1 MVKMTRFNAAGAAA
15 VIVVAI
21 VAAVIAGLNGSAS
34 GQAATNAA
42 SAPAGKEVTIKCN
55 ILCQRA
61 FEPPMG
67 TCDGTYPLVLIAL
80 GGTSEIDATVKD
92 LMKQYW
98 PANNTL
104 DWETAKKLNDAWC
117 EKLKYYIT
125 PDTDN
130 KALHKKYGVE
140 YGSWYSEVTG
150 VISEK
155 DGKKWITISK
165 LVGVYNKNYEN
176 FKFVPEVMFQPD
188 KPLKPAGKTPLT
200 LNVADNLTLKCILL
214 PAGKFY
220 MGSPFYQVRYQDEFT
235 HVVTLTKPYWMAE
248 IPVTQEMLEAVM
260 GKDKNKSLDK
270 GPQMP
275 VELTPIVDIKEFC
288 GKLSDLNK
296 RTVRLPTDAELEYAM
311 RVGNSNPC
319 FHERYKDQF
328 SNCAPKPYNVEK
340 EGLKPVSVK
349 SKQPNAW
356 GLYDLLCCGWTTD
369 ADLKSCNFR
378 EDQVDPTGPT
388 KPVQQYSD
396 PAGGPEPRR
405 GPLYKSRGG
414 WFYDKVRPNQHGA
427 NKANG
432 GFYEGTPIFRVVVD
446 ATPAEIAEMEG
457 SAEIERP

>member
-1 MVKMTRFNAAGAAA
+1 MMNSIVRISLAAAAA
-15 VIVVAI
+15 VALVVTLAI
-21 VAAVIAGLNGSAS
+21 VGPGTAAQ
-34 GQAATNAA
+34 GQAQSSSA

-67 TCDGTYPLVLIAL
+67 TCDGSYPLVLIAL
-80 GGTSEIDATVKD
+80 GGTPEIDATVKD

-98 PANNTL
+98 PANGTL
-104 DWETAKKLNDAWC
+104 DWETAKKLDQAWC
-117 EKLKYYIT
+117 DKLKFFIT

-130 KALHKKYGVE
+130 KALHKTYQVE
-140 YGSWYSEVTG
+140 YGSWYAEVTG
-150 VISEK
+150 AMSEK
-155 DGKKWITISK
+155 DGKKWFTVSK
-165 LVGVYNKNYEN
+165 LNGVYNKNYETRD
-176 FKFVPEVMFQPD
+176 FVPKEMFTPD
-188 KPLKPAGKTPLT
+188 KPLKPCGKTPLT
-200 LNVADNLTLKCILL
+200 LKVADELTLKCVLL

-220 MGSPFYQVRYQDEFT
+220 MGSPFYQVRYQDEFP
-235 HVVTLTKPYWMAE
+235 HAVTLTKAYWMAE
-248 IPVTQEMLEAVM
+248 IPVTQEMYEAVM

-275 VELTPIVDIKEFC
+275 VELTPVADIKEFC

-328 SNCAPKPYNVEK
+328 SDCAPKPFNVEK
-340 EGLKPVSVK
+340 EGMKPASVK
-349 SKQPNAW
+349 SKQPSAW

-369 ADLKSCNFR
+369 ADFKSCNFR
-378 EDQVDPTGPT
+378 EDQTDPTGPA

-396 PAGGPEPRR
+396 PAGAPEPRK

-414 WFYDKVRPNQHGA
+414 WFYGKVRPNQHGA
-427 NKANG
+427 NKLSG
-432 GFYEGTPIFRVVVD
+432 GYYEGTPIFRVVVE
-446 ATPAEIAEMEG
+446 ATADEIAELEKAQKN
-457 SAEIERP
+457 SS